1 MGAWVRG
8 SVGACQY
15 PVPSTQ
21 YPVPNTQYPI
31 PNPQQETTLVSV
43 VQCIGSEISDD
54 LDALPIMETD
64 TKERLSAQI
73 TGRVQ
78 GVGFRNFTQMRARQL
93 GLTGWVR
100 NESDGSVRLE
110 AEGPRG
116 ALEDLLDAVHDGPRT
131 ARVETVEVDWTDA
144 TGEFDVFRVR
154 R

>member
-1 MGAWVRG
+1 MRDKCGKG
-8 SVGACQY
+8 SDATPLTYENRQ
-15 PVPSTQ
+15 
-21 YPVPNTQYPI
+21 
-31 PNPQQETTLVSV
+31 
-43 VQCIGSEISDD
+43 SENAITAD
-54 LDALPIMETD
+54 PMEAD
-64 TKERLSAQI
+64 TKERLSVRI

-116 ALEDLLDAVHDGPRT
+116 ALEELLEAIQEGPRM
-131 ARVETVEVDWTDA
+131 AFVEDIDA
-144 TGEFDVFRVR
+144 EWSGGEDEFDVFRVR